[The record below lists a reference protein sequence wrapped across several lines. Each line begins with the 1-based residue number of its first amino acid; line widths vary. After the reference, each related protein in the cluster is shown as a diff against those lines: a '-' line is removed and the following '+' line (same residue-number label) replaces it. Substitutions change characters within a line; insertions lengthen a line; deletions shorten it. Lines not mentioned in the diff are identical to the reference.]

1 MDETYET
8 QISAQL
14 VGPWRKSTF
23 SNQGSC
29 VEAAPMS
36 GDRVAVRNSNDHSQG
51 ILVLGPTDWRAF
63 LAGCKSC
70 EFDHLTVH

>member
-1 MDETYET
+1 MDETYESHVT
-8 QISAQL
+8 TQL

-51 ILVLGPTDWRAF
+51 ILVLDPTDWRAF
-63 LAGCKSC
+63 LAGCKHS
-70 EFDHLTVH
+70 EFDDLAVH